1 MVMTG
6 RCPRRR
12 QVETVE
18 RGILMCLGRYLVPDL
33 TTCSRIRW
41 SYVERVHK
49 VVVDVSTIATASPAI
64 AHQASQNTNDIG
76 PAALAYAFVRKVC
89 ARSSV
94 ENEE

>member
-1 MVMTG
+1 M
-6 RCPRRR
+6 
-12 QVETVE
+12 
-18 RGILMCLGRYLVPDL
+18 
-33 TTCSRIRW
+33 
-41 SYVERVHK
+41 ERVHK